1 MTLTYKKSIPKKS
14 MPAKIMKHSFVDE
27 AMVDLSEYFMGR
39 ILIEP
44 IYYNNGLKGAI
55 EKCCVRESVAKK
67 LERGIKIFTPKTK
80 ENYLLGNRGD
90 YLVVSCDDINDIKVV
105 EKHIFRR
112 LYQKIEL

>member
-55 EKCCVRESVAKK
+55 EKCCVRESVAMSICLKS
-67 LERGIKIFTPKTK
+67 LMHG
-80 ENYLLGNRGD
+80 G
-90 YLVVSCDDINDIKVV
+90 
-105 EKHIFRR
+105 H
-112 LYQKIEL
+112 